1 MKKVILTLV
10 GMFAITTIVNAAILS
25 ERDCAAEA
33 WAAGDEVEEEGGDNE
48 DVYNATDLAYLR
60 CEADQAR

>member
-1 MKKVILTLV
+1 MKKVILSIV
-10 GMFAITTIVNAAILS
+10 CVFAVSTIVNATILS

-33 WAAGDEVEEEGGDNE
+33 WAAGDEVEAEGGDNE

-60 CEADQAR
+60 CEADQAE